1 MNAAAG
7 TVDSDEV
14 ARFSAMAA
22 EWWDPTGKFRPLHK
36 FNPVRLAYIRDTVCR
51 RLGRDP
57 ETTNALHGLSVLDI
71 GCGGGLL
78 AEPIARMGAE
88 VLGIDASERNVKTAA
103 AHAAETG
110 TAIAYRC
117 ATAEDLAAE
126 DRRFDVVLAMEVLE
140 HVADVDLFL
149 KSCAALLKPD
159 GVLFFATLNRTA
171 KSYALAIVGAEYVLR
186 WLPRGTHD
194 WRKFL
199 RPSEIAGG
207 VRAHGLEVKELT
219 GLTYNPITDVFRLNA
234 RDLDVNY
241 MGWAEKA

>member
-1 MNAAAG
+1 MNATAG
-7 TVDSDEV
+7 TVDSDEI

-36 FNPVRLAYIRDTVCR
+36 FNPTRLAYIRDTVCR
-51 RLGRDP
+51 RLGRNPD
-57 ETTNALHGLSVLDI
+57 TARALEGLSVVDI

-78 AEPIARMGAE
+78 AEPIARMGAD
-88 VLGIDASERNVKTAA
+88 VLGVDASERNVGTAA

-110 TAIAYRC
+110 TAVEYRA
-117 ATAEDLAAE
+117 ATAEALVAE
-126 DRRFDVVLAMEVLE
+126 GRTFDVVLAMEVLE

-149 KSCAALLKPD
+149 KSCAALMKPD

-171 KSYALAIVGAEYVLR
+171 KSYALAIVGAEYILR
-186 WLPRGTHD
+186 WLPAGTHD

-199 RPSEIAGG
+199 RPSEIARGI
-207 VRAHGLEVKELT
+207 RAHGLEVKELT
-219 GLTYNPITDVFRLNA
+219 GMAYNPIADSWRLA
-234 RDLDVNY
+234 PRDLDVNY